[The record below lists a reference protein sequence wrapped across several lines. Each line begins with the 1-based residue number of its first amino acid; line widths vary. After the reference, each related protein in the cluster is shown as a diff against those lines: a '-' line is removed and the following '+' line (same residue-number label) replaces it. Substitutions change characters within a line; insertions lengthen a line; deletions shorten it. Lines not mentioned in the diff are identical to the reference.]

1 MQPNEHLIMRFPLD
15 STEDYVRKEMISEA
29 KKRSPFYVDEQ
40 ASLETLRNR
49 RDNIMYQTWQMAVK
63 SGGVL

>member
-15 STEDYVRKEMISEA
+15 STKEDVEKIMIEKAKERAS
-29 KKRSPFYVDEQ
+29 FYVDEQ

-49 RDNIMYQTWQMAVK
+49 RDNIMFQTWQMVVI
-63 SGGVL
+63 SEGVL

>member
-15 STEDYVRKEMISEA
+15 STEDYVRKEMIAEA
-29 KKRSPFYVDEQ
+29 KKRAPFYIDEQ
-40 ASLETLRNR
+40 ASLETLLNR